1 MAAEEDNFDID
12 IYGDGE
18 GELGTEEY
26 KQEEDHNL
34 ATDTPAEELRNGHD
48 ESTVEPEEVP
58 GPESSTNGE
67 SKIPNTEGVTN
78 SQIDYPK
85 QAPQQQ
91 GVKRKETSDERPIDP
106 GATNALLISDLHWW
120 ITEDDIRGWA
130 NQAGCEDELKDVTFS
145 EHKVNGKS
153 KGYIHPFHN
162 TATSTD
168 IDCFHSQVFVEFSS
182 PQASTAMKH
191 QIESLASSQPN
202 ARKHT
207 IVYTNPS
214 QNPFKTLPKDAPMR
228 GNKDDRP
235 QRSGSQGSYNSPGGV
250 QQNNYGMNNSGGYR
264 GGRGGGY
271 GNRAGGFNN
280 AGYNNNRNFSG
291 QMGGYNNSVGRGG
304 GYQNTNMGM
313 NNFGGGYNQGA
324 VMMGNNMRGGMG
336 GMRGGRGGMG
346 GGMMPMGGMG
356 MGMAGMGMNPMMA
369 GMGMQG
375 MFYES
380 WMLLTVLLMIIHRG
394 GRLSGQ

>member
-1 MAAEEDNFDID
+1 
-12 IYGDGE
+12 
-18 GELGTEEY
+18 
-26 KQEEDHNL
+26 
-34 ATDTPAEELRNGHD
+34 
-48 ESTVEPEEVP
+48 
-58 GPESSTNGE
+58 
-67 SKIPNTEGVTN
+67 
-78 SQIDYPK
+78 
-85 QAPQQQ
+85 
-91 GVKRKETSDERPIDP
+91 
-106 GATNALLISDLHWW
+106 
-120 ITEDDIRGWA
+120 
-130 NQAGCEDELKDVTFS
+130 
-145 EHKVNGKS
+145 
-153 KGYIHPFHN
+153 
-162 TATSTD
+162 
-168 IDCFHSQVFVEFSS
+168 
-182 PQASTAMKH
+182 MKH

-214 QNPFKTLPKDAPMR
+214 QNPFKTLPKDAPTR

-291 QMGGYNNSVGRGG
+291 QMGGYNNGVGRGGG

-356 MGMAGMGMNPMMA
+356 MGMGNMGMNPMMA

-375 MFYES
+375 MFYEGWIVVDTFLANDHS
-380 WMLLTVLLMIIHRG
+380 QEQEASRAIMHISILPSLQALIKGQEAMARG
-394 GRLSGQ
+394 THMARRGRDRNECQFRFVTTLQRAP